1 MTDLRSIGFR
11 TLDEFTLGDLD
22 TLWNILRGD
31 SAIDWRRLH
40 LADRYDA
47 EEFLRVQEFHPE
59 DPQDAA
65 RLDAIKREAMEYLRR
80 NYEYPIPA
88 PIESCSVEQLLGVA
102 SGRGH
107 RQVCACTI
115 LKVMH
120 IIHHLQGR
128 ELLFSLPLSDA
139 QVFQLVE
146 AKIFKVMGEMLSS
159 GLPIVQFKGGRK
171 TRDSLYTK
179 LLSKS
184 ETIAAQIYDKLRF
197 RVVTRGPED
206 VLPVLNFLSR
216 RLFPFNYVIPGES
229 KNTLVD
235 PRALALA
242 HPNLAALLEDPN
254 SHIRKGAVAQL
265 IDNRFS
271 ARSYRVIH
279 FVVDLPVRLP
289 REVLA
294 QAPEHVRS
302 LGPVVFVLAEFQ
314 LVDQEAEH
322 ANDTGEASHHEYK
335 ERQREAVRARL
346 RLAKPRGSR
355 PTRPPPPMR
364 PAAPPAPAQGDSA
377 NSTST
382 GRPPERRTN
391 TRPRSS

>member
-11 TLDEFTLGDLD
+11 TVDEFTLGDLD

-40 LADRYDA
+40 LGDRYDA

-59 DPQDAA
+59 DPRDAA
-65 RLDAIKREAMEYLRR
+65 RLDGIKREAIDYLRR
-80 NYEYPIPA
+80 NFEYPIPR
-88 PIESCSVEQLLGVA
+88 PIETCSVEALLGVA

-107 RQVCACTI
+107 RQVCACVI

-146 AKIFKVMGEMLSS
+146 AKIFRVMGEMLSS

-197 RVVTRGPED
+197 RIVTRDPDD
-206 VLPVLNFLSR
+206 VLPVLNYLSR
-216 RLFPFNYVIPGES
+216 RLFPFNYVIPNES
-229 KNTLVD
+229 KNTLVN
-235 PRALALA
+235 PRELVEKHPHLGALFES
-242 HPNLAALLEDPN
+242 PD
-254 SHIRKGAVAQL
+254 SHLRQDVVAQL
-265 IDNRFS
+265 VDNRFS
-271 ARSYRVIH
+271 APSYRVIH

-289 REVLA
+289 REVLER
-294 QAPEHVRS
+294 APESVRS
-302 LGPVVFVLAEFQ
+302 LGPVVFVLTEFQ
-314 LVDQEAEH
+314 IVDH
-322 ANDTGEASHHEYK
+322 GTDSLNDTGAASHYEYK
-335 ERQREAVRARL
+335 ERQREAVRERL
-346 RLAKPRGSR
+346 RLARPRGGR
-355 PTRPPPPMR
+355 YTRPPPP
-364 PAAPPAPAQGDSA
+364 
-377 NSTST
+377 
-382 GRPPERRTN
+382 RR
-391 TRPRSS
+391 

>member
-1 MTDLRSIGFR
+1 MADLRSIGFR

-22 TLWNILRGD
+22 SLWNILRGD

-65 RLDAIKREAMEYLRR
+65 RLVAIKREAMEYLRR
-80 NYEYPIPA
+80 NFEYPIPEPVEA
-88 PIESCSVEQLLGVA
+88 CSVEELLGIA
-102 SGRGH
+102 SGKGH
-107 RQVCACTI
+107 RQVCACVI

-146 AKIFKVMGEMLSS
+146 AKIFRVMGEMLSS

-206 VLPVLNFLSR
+206 VLPVLNYLSR

-229 KNTLVD
+229 KNTLVN
-235 PRALALA
+235 PRALAEQHPHLA
-242 HPNLAALLEDPN
+242 TLFDDPR

-265 IDNRFS
+265 VDNRFS
-271 ARSYRVIH
+271 APSYRVIH

-289 REVLA
+289 REVLD
-294 QAPEHVRS
+294 QAPENVRS

-314 LVDQEAEH
+314 LVDQDTDNF
-322 ANDTGEASHHEYK
+322 NDTGEASHYEYK
-335 ERQREAVRARL
+335 ERQREAVRSRL
-346 RLAKPRGSR
+346 RLAKQRGTR
-355 PTRPPPPMR
+355 HTRPPPPLSVE
-364 PAAPPAPAQGDSA
+364 PPPPQGDSP

-382 GRPPERRTN
+382 GRAPERRTN